1 MGPQGMPGYPGPPG
15 LSVCKYVIFEKQNK
29 QQNGVFSHKTLAF
42 LLLAFVWDKSSR
54 FFFQGPNGRSGR
66 RGRRG
71 SRGKPVGGTLT
82 KTLIL

>member
-1 MGPQGMPGYPGPPG
+1 MGPHGMPGYPGPPG
-15 LSVCKYVIFEKQNK
+15 LSVCKYVIRMGIFFN
-29 QQNGVFSHKTLAF
+29 KTLAF
-42 LLLAFVWDKSSR
+42 LLFALFGINHQ

-82 KTLIL
+82 KTL